1 MAENNSKTKKTA
13 SPALGKFFPPM
24 WLLGICAIGAVVLCI
39 FIFGWMINFE
49 QRYAD
54 LQEHR
59 DILASLPGL
68 KQQQSEIQ
76 RDLDSKNEELRLLRS
91 NIREKNSELN
101 ELITRKKEAELQNQT
116 NEKLEAFSQELK
128 QKLDSL
134 SSSVDSLS
142 SSAAAMEGAVNK
154 LSSQGSRMEG
164 DADAFSAS
172 GKKMQEKLTDLFNAV
187 SENNIRQK
195 TQDYN
200 RAIETLEGSFKSLSQ
215 QMEAGKGSIG
225 SMADS
230 LRGTS
235 TDLQKVKKDLN
246 DAAQSARYNLENA
259 VSQITKDY
267 IQEVKKLEDSFKSL
281 SQQMDA
287 GKASVGSMTDSLR
300 GTSTDLQK
308 IKKDLNDAAQAAR
321 YNLED
326 AVRQIT
332 KHYLQEIKNLEDG
345 FKSVSQQIEAG
356 KSSIGSIA
364 DSLRGTNTDLQKIT
378 KDYGQEARNLE
389 NSFRSLSQ
397 QMEASKASIGSVA
410 DSLQGINTD
419 LQKIKKDLNDAAGSA
434 GKNIGDIPADLDKVQ
449 QTLQA
454 QSLRLEECLKQLSE
468 SAARLPSVSAS
479 QAETLETLEKLKKLL
494 KENGGK
500 QGDAPDGP
508 QSNGSASQKQE

>member
-49 QRYAD
+49 QRYAE

-142 SSAAAMEGAVNK
+142 SSAAAMQGAVNK

-225 SMADS
+225 SMA
-230 LRGTS
+230 
-235 TDLQKVKKDLN
+235 
-246 DAAQSARYNLENA
+246 
-259 VSQITKDY
+259 
-267 IQEVKKLEDSFKSL
+267 
-281 SQQMDA
+281 
-287 GKASVGSMTDSLR
+287 DSLR

-410 DSLQGINTD
+410 DSLRGINTD

>member
-49 QRYAD
+49 QRYAE

-142 SSAAAMEGAVNK
+142 SSAAAMQGAVNK

-215 QMEAGKGSIG
+215 QMEAGKGSI
-225 SMADS
+225 
-230 LRGTS
+230 
-235 TDLQKVKKDLN
+235 
-246 DAAQSARYNLENA
+246 
-259 VSQITKDY
+259 
-267 IQEVKKLEDSFKSL
+267 
-281 SQQMDA
+281 
-287 GKASVGSMTDSLR
+287 GSMTDSLR

-410 DSLQGINTD
+410 DSLRGINTD

>member
-49 QRYAD
+49 QRYAE

-142 SSAAAMEGAVNK
+142 SSAAAMQGAVNK

-225 SMADS
+225 SMA
-230 LRGTS
+230 
-235 TDLQKVKKDLN
+235 
-246 DAAQSARYNLENA
+246 
-259 VSQITKDY
+259 
-267 IQEVKKLEDSFKSL
+267 
-281 SQQMDA
+281 
-287 GKASVGSMTDSLR
+287 DSLR

>member
-49 QRYAD
+49 QRYAE

-142 SSAAAMEGAVNK
+142 SSAAAMQGAVNK

-235 TDLQKVKKDLN
+235 TDLQKV
-246 DAAQSARYNLENA
+246 
-259 VSQITKDY
+259 
-267 IQEVKKLEDSFKSL
+267 
-281 SQQMDA
+281 
-287 GKASVGSMTDSLR
+287 
-300 GTSTDLQK
+300 
-308 IKKDLNDAAQAAR
+308 KKDLNDAAQAAR

-410 DSLQGINTD
+410 DSLRGINTD

>member
-1 MAENNSKTKKTA
+1 
-13 SPALGKFFPPM
+13 
-24 WLLGICAIGAVVLCI
+24 
-39 FIFGWMINFE
+39 
-49 QRYAD
+49 
-54 LQEHR
+54 
-59 DILASLPGL
+59 
-68 KQQQSEIQ
+68 
-76 RDLDSKNEELRLLRS
+76 
-91 NIREKNSELN
+91 
-101 ELITRKKEAELQNQT
+101 
-116 NEKLEAFSQELK
+116 
-128 QKLDSL
+128 
-134 SSSVDSLS
+134 
-142 SSAAAMEGAVNK
+142 
-154 LSSQGSRMEG
+154 
-164 DADAFSAS
+164 
-172 GKKMQEKLTDLFNAV
+172 MQEKLTDLFNAV

-308 IKKDLNDAAQAAR
+308 IKKDLNDAA
-321 YNLED
+321 
-326 AVRQIT
+326 
-332 KHYLQEIKNLEDG
+332 
-345 FKSVSQQIEAG
+345 
-356 KSSIGSIA
+356 
-364 DSLRGTNTDLQKIT
+364 
-378 KDYGQEARNLE
+378 
-389 NSFRSLSQ
+389 
-397 QMEASKASIGSVA
+397 
-410 DSLQGINTD
+410 
-419 LQKIKKDLNDAAGSA
+419 GSA

-468 SAARLPSVSAS
+468 GAARLPSVSAS

>member
-49 QRYAD
+49 QRYAE

-142 SSAAAMEGAVNK
+142 SSAAAMQGAVNK

-308 IKKDLNDAAQAAR
+308 I
-321 YNLED
+321 
-326 AVRQIT
+326 
-332 KHYLQEIKNLEDG
+332 
-345 FKSVSQQIEAG
+345 
-356 KSSIGSIA
+356 
-364 DSLRGTNTDLQKIT
+364 T

-410 DSLQGINTD
+410 DSLRGINTD

-454 QSLRLEECLKQLSE
+454 QSLRLEGCLKQLSE